1 DGDAKPATA
10 ATSSKNQASTPQRAR
25 ANVTVA
31 LANPLVN
38 TRPASHPISS
48 NYFPWGQCTYWAAQ
62 ERPDI
67 GSRVIGNAASW
78 IYSARA
84 AGLATGSV
92 PRVGAVVVYQPG
104 AQGAAWTGHVAYVTS
119 VAGDGVHFT
128 ISEMNF
134 PYWGRVTSRAS
145 WAGGGVG
152 FIY

>member
-1 DGDAKPATA
+1 VAAVPA
-10 ATSSKNQASTPQRAR
+10 P
-25 ANVTVA
+25 
-31 LANPLVN
+31 PPN
-38 TRPASHPISS
+38 TRPAIHPISS